1 MGQRSGVFWI
11 LASAAAFGALG
22 IFGKLAYA
30 GGLGLPTLLA
40 ARFGL
45 AAVLMW
51 AIVAVRGLSP
61 RVSLRTLVG
70 LLLMG
75 AVGYV
80 GQAFSYFTAL
90 LTIQAA
96 TTGLL
101 LYTYPSLVALL
112 AWLLLRQKLTR
123 AGAIAL
129 LMATVGCALVLG
141 GLAALP
147 GRADSAGVAWGL
159 AAALIYSLYIIAGA
173 RLTASV
179 QPLVASAYI
188 ITAAAV
194 VFWVGG
200 LLGGTL
206 DFRVTA
212 GGWAA
217 VVGMALICTVLAIA
231 AFVTGLAQV
240 GPARASILSTVEP
253 VITMLLA
260 VLVLGEQINAG
271 QILGGGLIL
280 GAVFVLRLGA
290 RG

>member
-1 MGQRSGVFWI
+1 MFWI

>member
-1 MGQRSGVFWI
+1 VFWI